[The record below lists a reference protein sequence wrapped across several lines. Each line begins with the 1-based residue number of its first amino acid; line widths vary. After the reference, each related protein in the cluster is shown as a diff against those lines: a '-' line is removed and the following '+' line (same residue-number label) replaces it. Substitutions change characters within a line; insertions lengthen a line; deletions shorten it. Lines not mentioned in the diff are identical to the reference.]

1 MEGQGT
7 PSVDDTV
14 KGSSL
19 STVHLY
25 RRITSV
31 YKSFQLAK
39 RVKEYHK
46 KNEFL
51 GDFDSVINPTDQ
63 ER

>member
-39 RVKEYHK
+39 RMKEYHK

-51 GDFDSVINPTDQ
+51 RDFDSEINPTDQ